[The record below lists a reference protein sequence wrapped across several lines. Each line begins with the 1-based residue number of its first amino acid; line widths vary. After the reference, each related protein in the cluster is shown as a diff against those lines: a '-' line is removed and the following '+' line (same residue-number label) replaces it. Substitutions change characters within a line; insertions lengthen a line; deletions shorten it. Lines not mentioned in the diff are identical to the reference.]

1 MRCQLLFAVTV
12 WQAVGLLREVIE
24 RPVSCCVLQRVVH
37 ILPEVILHVCEPRH
51 HEGRTPKERRCP
63 IVPHNVWLS
72 PVPDQ
77 KKIQVTVSYPAEVEL
92 VTLSDKVEAR
102 SIVPHKTR
110 EYFHQVTHFLSVQ
123 LESTGEFIQIGKY
136 GLNAVQRKL
145 RFESVEPENQT
156 QFFSRRN
163 MVADRMINGLI
174 IFHA

>member
-24 RPVSCCVLQRVVH
+24 RPVSCCVLQRVVR
-37 ILPEVILHVCEPRH
+37 ILPEVILQVCPNTRSE
-51 HEGRTPKERRCP
+51 
-63 IVPHNVWLS
+63 
-72 PVPDQ
+72 
-77 KKIQVTVSYPAEVEL
+77 KIQVTVSYPAEVEL

-163 MVADRMINGLI
+163 KVADRMINGLI
-174 IFHA
+174 TFHP